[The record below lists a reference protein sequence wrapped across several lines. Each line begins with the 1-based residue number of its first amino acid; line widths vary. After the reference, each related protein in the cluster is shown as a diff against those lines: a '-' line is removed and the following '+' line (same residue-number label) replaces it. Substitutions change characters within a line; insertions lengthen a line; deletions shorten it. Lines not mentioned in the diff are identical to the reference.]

1 MVKFQE
7 ITGIIVTWDSLL
19 SGRQNSIRPLS
30 VGAVLVSHQFPETVH
45 FQTCFG
51 VYFNLRN
58 DIFFLLSW
66 RELVFYFYIPVRTS
80 IIFFLRKYFSWN

>member
-1 MVKFQE
+1 VKVWVYMEKFQE

-19 SGRQNSIRPLS
+19 SRRQNSIRPLS
-30 VGAVLVSHQFPETVH
+30 VGAVLGSHQYPETVH

-66 RELVFYFYIPVRTS
+66 RGENWSFTFTS
-80 IIFFLRKYFSWN
+80 Q